1 MGAMLMGWGP
11 HRFEVGG
18 AAFEEL
24 RRRVEGRWERHPII
38 GRRPAG
44 QYLGPG
50 EETVT
55 LRGTIYPVDQG
66 GGLEAVVA
74 ALLADCRAGRTYMLL
89 ALSGDV
95 AGPHRL
101 ERAESAESFHLPDGA
116 AQKIVYDLTFAVHDD
131 GAGQIWSL
139 WP

>member
-24 RRRVEGRWERHPII
+24 RRRVEARWEKHAII

-50 EETVT
+50 EDIVA
-55 LRGTIYPVDQG
+55 LRGTIYPVAQG
-66 GGLEAVVA
+66 GSLDSAVR
-74 ALLADCRAGRTYMLL
+74 ALLADCRAGKTYSLL

-95 AGPHRL
+95 PGPFRL
-101 ERAESAESFHLPDGA
+101 ERAEAVESFHLPGGRP
-116 AQKIVYDLTFAVHDD
+116 QKIVYDLEFHAHDD

>member
-1 MGAMLMGWGP
+1 MGAVLMGWGP
-11 HRFEVGG
+11 HRFEVGR

-24 RRRVEGRWERHPII
+24 RRKVEGRWEKHAII

-50 EETVT
+50 EEVVA

-66 GGLEAVVA
+66 GGLEQRVS
-74 ALLADCRAGRTYMLL
+74 ALLADCRAGKTYTLL
-89 ALSGDV
+89 AASGDV
-95 AGPHRL
+95 VGPHRL
-101 ERAESAESFHLPDGA
+101 EKAEAVESFHLPNGTP
-116 AQKIVYDLTFAVHDD
+116 QKVVYDLEFHVHDD
-131 GAGQIWSL
+131 GEGQIWSL